1 MPASLSPLV
10 EIGNTVPLTYALF
23 SLAYAEMR
31 LTLARIIFDFDM
43 RLDDSSKRWIERQRA
58 YPLWDR
64 KPLNV
69 YLTPVDKSHPFTS

>member
-1 MPASLSPLV
+1 
-10 EIGNTVPLTYALF
+10 
-23 SLAYAEMR
+23 MR

-43 RLDDSSKRWIERQRA
+43 KLDDSSKRWIERQKA

-69 YLTPVDKSHPFTS
+69 YLTPVKGRHS